1 MTIFF
6 NNVIIRLI
14 EIVRYYFEKRCC
26 IMWNYST
33 SLYEMQQYIIKIFED
48 KMRLH
53 AKISDV
59 IDLSYDDYMCLLNK
73 IHQIKTIEEIDH
85 YNLSILVCFTTSYKF
100 NQQDSFYNTMKS
112 VVLSM
117 PQHYTRFILESLN
130 TTCYDYQIDTFDYT
144 LDNLPVIKEIIKIHA
159 NY

>member
-1 MTIFF
+1 
-6 NNVIIRLI
+6 
-14 EIVRYYFEKRCC
+14 
-26 IMWNYST
+26 MWNYST

-59 IDLSYDDYMCLLNK
+59 IDLSYDDYICLLNK

>member
-1 MTIFF
+1 
-6 NNVIIRLI
+6 
-14 EIVRYYFEKRCC
+14 
-26 IMWNYST
+26 MWNYST

-53 AKISDV
+53 AKISDI

-85 YNLSILVCFTTSYKF
+85 YNLSILVCFTISYKF
-100 NQQDSFYNTMKS
+100 NQQDSFYNTMNS
-112 VVLSM
+112 IVLSM
-117 PQHYTRFILESLN
+117 PQQPTRFILESLN

-144 LDNLPVIKEIIKIHA
+144 LDNLPVIKDIIKIHA

>member
-1 MTIFF
+1 
-6 NNVIIRLI
+6 
-14 EIVRYYFEKRCC
+14 
-26 IMWNYST
+26 MWNYST

-53 AKISDV
+53 AKISDI

>member
-1 MTIFF
+1 
-6 NNVIIRLI
+6 
-14 EIVRYYFEKRCC
+14 
-26 IMWNYST
+26 MWNYST

-73 IHQIKTIEEIDH
+73 IHQIKTIEELDH
-85 YNLSILVCFTTSYKF
+85 YNLSILVCFTISYKF

>member
-1 MTIFF
+1 
-6 NNVIIRLI
+6 
-14 EIVRYYFEKRCC
+14 
-26 IMWNYST
+26 MWNYST

-85 YNLSILVCFTTSYKF
+85 YNLPILVCFTTSYKF

>member
-1 MTIFF
+1 
-6 NNVIIRLI
+6 
-14 EIVRYYFEKRCC
+14 
-26 IMWNYST
+26 MWNYST
-33 SLYEMQQYIIKIFED
+33 SLYEMQQYIIRIFED

>member
-14 EIVRYYFEKRCC
+14 EIVRYYFEKRGC

-53 AKISDV
+53 AKISDI

-85 YNLSILVCFTTSYKF
+85 YNLSILVCFTISYKF

-112 VVLSM
+112 ICLL
-117 PQHYTRFILESLN
+117 YTSPSPR
-130 TTCYDYQIDTFDYT
+130 D
-144 LDNLPVIKEIIKIHA
+144 
-159 NY
+159 

>member
-1 MTIFF
+1 
-6 NNVIIRLI
+6 
-14 EIVRYYFEKRCC
+14 
-26 IMWNYST
+26 MWNYST

>member
-1 MTIFF
+1 
-6 NNVIIRLI
+6 
-14 EIVRYYFEKRCC
+14 
-26 IMWNYST
+26 MWNYST

-112 VVLSM
+112 VVSSM
-117 PQHYTRFILESLN
+117 PQHHTRFILESLN

>member
-1 MTIFF
+1 
-6 NNVIIRLI
+6 
-14 EIVRYYFEKRCC
+14 
-26 IMWNYST
+26 MWNYST

-53 AKISDV
+53 AKISDI
-59 IDLSYDDYMCLLNK
+59 IDLSYNDYMCLLNK

>member
-1 MTIFF
+1 
-6 NNVIIRLI
+6 
-14 EIVRYYFEKRCC
+14 
-26 IMWNYST
+26 MWNCST

-53 AKISDV
+53 AKISDI

-85 YNLSILVCFTTSYKF
+85 YNLSILVCFTISYKF

-112 VVLSM
+112 IVLYM
-117 PQHYTRFILESLN
+117 PQHHTRFILESLN

-144 LDNLPVIKEIIKIHA
+144 LDNLPVIKDIIKIHA

>member
-1 MTIFF
+1 
-6 NNVIIRLI
+6 
-14 EIVRYYFEKRCC
+14 
-26 IMWNYST
+26 MWNYST

-59 IDLSYDDYMCLLNK
+59 INLSYDDYMCLLNK

>member
-1 MTIFF
+1 
-6 NNVIIRLI
+6 
-14 EIVRYYFEKRCC
+14 
-26 IMWNYST
+26 MWNYST

-85 YNLSILVCFTTSYKF
+85 YNLSILVCFTISYKF

>member
-1 MTIFF
+1 
-6 NNVIIRLI
+6 
-14 EIVRYYFEKRCC
+14 
-26 IMWNYST
+26 MWNYST
-33 SLYEMQQYIIKIFED
+33 SLYEMQQYIIKVFED

-73 IHQIKTIEEIDH
+73 IHQIKTIEEIEH

-100 NQQDSFYNTMKS
+100 NQQDNFYNTMKS

-117 PQHYTRFILESLN
+117 PQHHTRFILESLN
-130 TTCYDYQIDTFDYT
+130 TTCYDYQIDTFGYK

>member
-1 MTIFF
+1 
-6 NNVIIRLI
+6 
-14 EIVRYYFEKRCC
+14 
-26 IMWNYST
+26 MWNYST

-59 IDLSYDDYMCLLNK
+59 TDLSYDDYMCLLNK

>member
-1 MTIFF
+1 
-6 NNVIIRLI
+6 
-14 EIVRYYFEKRCC
+14 
-26 IMWNYST
+26 MWNYST
-33 SLYEMQQYIIKIFED
+33 SLYEMQQYIINIFED

-59 IDLSYDDYMCLLNK
+59 IDLSYDDYICLLNK

>member
-1 MTIFF
+1 
-6 NNVIIRLI
+6 
-14 EIVRYYFEKRCC
+14 
-26 IMWNYST
+26 MWDYST

-59 IDLSYDDYMCLLNK
+59 INLSYDDYMCLLNK
-73 IHQIKTIEEIDH
+73 IHQIKTIEELDH
-85 YNLSILVCFTTSYKF
+85 YNLSILVCFTISYKF
-100 NQQDSFYNTMKS
+100 NQQDSFYNSMKS
-112 VVLSM
+112 VVSSM
-117 PQHYTRFILESLN
+117 PQHHTRFILESLN
-130 TTCYDYQIDTFDYT
+130 TTCYDYQIDTFGYT

>member
-1 MTIFF
+1 
-6 NNVIIRLI
+6 
-14 EIVRYYFEKRCC
+14 
-26 IMWNYST
+26 MWNYST

-53 AKISDV
+53 AKISDI

-85 YNLSILVCFTTSYKF
+85 YNLSILVCFTISYKF

>member
-1 MTIFF
+1 
-6 NNVIIRLI
+6 
-14 EIVRYYFEKRCC
+14 
-26 IMWNYST
+26 MWNYST

-85 YNLSILVCFTTSYKF
+85 YNL
-100 NQQDSFYNTMKS
+100 
-112 VVLSM
+112 
-117 PQHYTRFILESLN
+117 
-130 TTCYDYQIDTFDYT
+130 
-144 LDNLPVIKEIIKIHA
+144 
-159 NY
+159 